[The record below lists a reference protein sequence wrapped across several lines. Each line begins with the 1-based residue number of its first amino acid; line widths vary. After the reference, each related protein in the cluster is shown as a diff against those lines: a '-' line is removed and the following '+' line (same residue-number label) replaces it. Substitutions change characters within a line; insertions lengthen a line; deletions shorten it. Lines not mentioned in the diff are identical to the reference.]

1 MGSRDQDATI
11 FGGVEGDGAFSLIST
26 QVKLHG
32 LSGYFFTGRDPP
44 ALRRHHVR
52 HQ

>member
-11 FGGVEGDGAFSLIST
+11 FGGVEGYSAFSLIST

-32 LSGYFFTGRDPP
+32 FSGYFFTGHDPP
-44 ALRRHHVR
+44 ALRRHHLR